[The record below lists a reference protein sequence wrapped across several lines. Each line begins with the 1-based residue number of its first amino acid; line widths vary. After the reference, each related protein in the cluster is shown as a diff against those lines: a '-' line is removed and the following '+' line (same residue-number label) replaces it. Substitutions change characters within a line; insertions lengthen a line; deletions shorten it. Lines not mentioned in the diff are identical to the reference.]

1 MLNIGEGRL
10 GHPVDGFA
18 EIELSDNILIEES
31 LNPLHSIV
39 DHTYPN
45 FLGHLM
51 DSKYFTERAILA
63 PTMAI
68 VDEVHDYILNLIPQE
83 SVMYYNSDSICKT
96 DDDKITVEELHDV
109 EFLNTINCSGVP
121 PHKLELKVEV
131 PVMLI

>member
-1 MLNIGEGRL
+1 MRLQGSLPNSDKHSLKQFSDWLLNVGEGRL

-18 EIELSDNILIEES
+18 EIELPDNILIEES

-63 PTMAI
+63 PTMVI
-68 VDEVHDYILNLIPQE
+68 VDEVHDYILKLIPQE
-83 SVMYYNSDSICKT
+83 SVTYYNSDSICKT
-96 DDDKITVEELHDV
+96 DDDNITV
-109 EFLNTINCSGVP
+109 
-121 PHKLELKVEV
+121 
-131 PVMLI
+131 